1 MAKEKPAPLI
11 HTQRLLAL
19 VPFISAHQG
28 ISLKELAATFNVSTA
43 QMTSD
48 LTTLWMCGLP
58 GYTALELMDL
68 SFESGYVTIRNAQT
82 LETPRSLNPAE
93 IVSLL
98 MGLDLL
104 KDSLDSNSE
113 LQRNIEFLINR
124 LSEKSAIASKLRAT
138 SDVSSSLRAELERAI
153 ADKST
158 LSLTYH
164 SLYSDSVAV
173 RSVKPLELRN
183 ENGTEYLFAY
193 CHTVSD
199 FRVFRLDR
207 VMEFSVDAD
216 MPTQSPAHALGNTE
230 QINFA
235 IKINSRLRLI
245 KERFALDAIT
255 APGIQ
260 RSQSFSKQW
269 IMRSVFGS
277 SGSVELIEPADLKV
291 EIGQK
296 AQLMLDRYLA
306 N

>member
-1 MAKEKPAPLI
+1 MVKEKPAPLI

-82 LETPRSLNPAE
+82 LERPRSLNPAE

-113 LQRNIEFLINR
+113 LQVNIAFLINR
-124 LSEKSAIASKLRAT
+124 LSEKSAIASKLRAI

-153 ADKST
+153 SDQST

-164 SLYSDSVAV
+164 SLYRDSVTV
-173 RSVKPLELRN
+173 RSVKPLELRH

-193 CHTVSD
+193 CHTASD

-216 MPTQSPAHALGNTE
+216 MPIQNPAHALSNTE

-255 APGIQ
+255 TEGIQ
-260 RSQSFSKQW
+260 RSRSFSKQW

>member
-28 ISLKELAATFNVSTA
+28 ISLKELAETFNVTNA

-93 IVSLL
+93 IVALL

-104 KDSLDSNSE
+104 QDSLDSNSE
-113 LQRNIEFLINR
+113 LQTNISLLINR
-124 LSEKSAIASKLRAT
+124 LSEKSAITSKLRAT
-138 SDVSSSLRAELERAI
+138 SDVSSALRAELEKAI
-153 ADKST
+153 SSHSA

-164 SLYSDSVAV
+164 SLYSDSVTV

-193 CHTVSD
+193 CHTASD
-199 FRVFRLDR
+199 FRIFRLDR
-207 VMEFSVDAD
+207 VMEFAVDAD
-216 MPTQSPAHALGNTE
+216 TPTHNSAQAVRDDE

-235 IKINSRLRLI
+235 ININSRLRLI
-245 KERFALDAIT
+245 KERFALNAIT
-255 APGIQ
+255 TAGIQ

-269 IMRSVFGS
+269 IMRSIFGS

>member
-19 VPFISAHQG
+19 VPYISAHQG

-98 MGLDLL
+98 MGLDLI
-104 KDSLDSNSE
+104 KESLDSTSE
-113 LQRNIEFLINR
+113 LQANIAELIAR
-124 LSEKSAIASKLRAT
+124 LSEKSAISSKLRAT
-138 SDVSSSLRAELERAI
+138 SAVSGSLRADIEKAI
-153 ADKST
+153 ST
-158 LSLTYH
+158 QSLMSLTYH
-164 SLYSDSVAV
+164 SLYSDSVSM

-193 CHTVSD
+193 CLTAAD

-207 VMEFSVDAD
+207 VTEFKVQERTHIAD
-216 MPTQSPAHALGNTE
+216 KAFTPKASE
-230 QINFA
+230 QLTFS
-235 IKINSRLRLI
+235 IKINSRLRLV
-245 KERFALDAIT
+245 KERFALESISSQ
-255 APGIQ
+255 IQ
-260 RSQSFSKQW
+260 RSQSFSRQW
-269 IMRSVFGS
+269 IARSVFGS
-277 SGSVELIEPADLKV
+277 SGSVELIEPTDLKL
-291 EIGQK
+291 EIARK

>member
-1 MAKEKPAPLI
+1 MGKEKPAPLI

-28 ISLKELAATFNVSTA
+28 ISLKELATTFNVSTA

-104 KDSLDSNSE
+104 KESLDSTSE
-113 LQRNIEFLINR
+113 LQANIADLIAR

-138 SDVSSSLRAELERAI
+138 SAVSSSLRADIEKAI
-153 ADKST
+153 ST
-158 LSLTYH
+158 QSLMSLTYH
-164 SLYSDSVAV
+164 SLYSDSVSV
-173 RSVKPLELRN
+173 RFVKPLELRN

-193 CHTVSD
+193 CLTATD

-207 VMEFSVDAD
+207 VTEFEVQERAVIAD
-216 MPTQSPAHALGNTE
+216 KAHTPKTSE
-230 QINFA
+230 QLTFS
-235 IKINSRLRLI
+235 IKINSRLRLV
-245 KERFALDAIT
+245 KERFALDSISSQ
-255 APGIQ
+255 IQ
-260 RSQSFSKQW
+260 RSQSFSRQW
-269 IMRSVFGS
+269 ITRSVFGS
-277 SGSVELIEPADLKV
+277 SGSVELIEPSDLKL
-291 EIGQK
+291 EIAQK